1 MAFNGNQGP
10 AVEHLRFLQETKRV
24 VTNGGPIESR
34 REDRSNVKKTINEA
48 VTAATAQNNNYYL
61 NARNLAMLDPSMLEG
76 GDITGSVY
84 QDSKVNTC
92 QTSKALPNA
101 PFVVVSS

>member
-1 MAFNGNQGP
+1 MNG
-10 AVEHLRFLQETKRV
+10 V
-24 VTNGGPIESR
+24 PIESR
-34 REDRSNVKKTINEA
+34 REDRSNVKKTTN
-48 VTAATAQNNNYYL
+48 AAATTAQNNNFYL
-61 NARNLAMLDPSMLEG
+61 NARNLAMLDPSTLEG
-76 GDITGSVY
+76 GEITGSVY